1 MATTTNTAYKVHI
14 QEATQ
19 NEVDSVNIEQGAML
33 VTDEALFMG
42 FNNEQVRVYPPQSDK
57 MGLGWA
63 RYDDTQYTTASPYS
77 FNTTAF
83 VVPNNKGNVLDS
95 HIHSDTDFYANNKLK
110 AEFEND
116 VYIVTIAF
124 KAKIS
129 NANGYMEVYLEG
141 GNGTP
146 YDRVRD
152 IITFPKGNNVE
163 HSYARTFQYY
173 SDDDVVTNGISV
185 KMLASHSGQLHDV
198 IYFIQ
203 RTQNHK
209 YQ

>member
-1 MATTTNTAYKVHI
+1 MKNTAFRVHV
-14 QEATQ
+14 QTANQ
-19 NEVDSVNIEQGAML
+19 SEVDDVNIEQGAML

-42 FNNEQVRVYPPQSDK
+42 FNGEQVRVYPPQSGN

-63 RYDDTQYTTASPYS
+63 RYDDTQYTNASP
-77 FNTTAF
+77 FTFTTTAF
-83 VVPNNKGNVLDS
+83 TVPNNKGFV
-95 HIHSDTDFYANNKLK
+95 IDTNINSAIDYYSGNKLR

-124 KAKIS
+124 KAQIS
-129 NANGYMEVYLEG
+129 NANGYIDIYLQDG
-141 GNGTP
+141 D

-163 HSYARTFQYY
+163 HTYSKTFQYY
-173 SDDDVVTNGISV
+173 ADADTVANGLSV
-185 KMLASHSGQLHDV
+185 KIKASHSGNIHDV

-203 RTQNHK
+203 RTQNNK
-209 YQ
+209 Y

>member
-1 MATTTNTAYKVHI
+1 MKNTSFKVHV

-19 NEVDSVNIEQGAML
+19 TEVDDVNIEQGAML

-42 FNNEQVRVYPPQSDK
+42 FNGAQVRVYPPQSAN

-63 RYDDTQYTTASPYS
+63 RYDDTQYTSVSP
-77 FNTTAF
+77 FAFTTTAF
-83 VVPNNKGNVLDS
+83 TVPNNKGFV
-95 HIHSDTDFYANNKLK
+95 IDTNINSAIDYYSANKLR

-129 NANGYMEVYLEG
+129 NANGHVDIYLEG

-146 YDRVRD
+146 YDRIRD
-152 IITFPKGNNVE
+152 TITFPKGNNVE
-163 HSYARTFQYY
+163 HTYAKTFQYY
-173 SDDDVVTNGISV
+173 ADSDVVTNGLSV
-185 KMLASHSGQLHDV
+185 KIQASHSGSIHDV

-203 RTQNHK
+203 RTQNNK
-209 YQ
+209 Y

>member
-1 MATTTNTAYKVHI
+1 MKNTSFKVHV

-19 NEVDSVNIEQGAML
+19 NEVDDVNIEQGAML
-33 VTDEALFMG
+33 VTNEALFMG
-42 FNNEQVRVYPPQSDK
+42 FNGEQVRVYPPQSGN

-63 RYDDTQYTTASPYS
+63 RYDDTQYTSASP
-77 FNTTAF
+77 FAFTTTAF
-83 VVPNNKGNVLDS
+83 TIPNNKGNV
-95 HIHSDTDFYANNKLK
+95 IDTNINSAIDYYAGNKLR

-124 KAKIS
+124 KASIS
-129 NANGYMEVYLEG
+129 NANGHVDIYLEG

-152 IITFPKGNNVE
+152 VITFPKGNNVE
-163 HSYARTFQYY
+163 HTYAKTFQYY
-173 SDDDVVTNGISV
+173 ADEDVVTNGLSV
-185 KMLASHSGQLHDV
+185 KMLASHSGNIHDV

-209 YQ
+209 Y

>member
-1 MATTTNTAYKVHI
+1 MKNTAYKVHV
-14 QEATQ
+14 EEVTQ
-19 NEVDSVNIEQGAML
+19 IEVDSVNIEQGAML
-33 VTDEALFMG
+33 VTDESLFMG
-42 FNNEQVRVYPPQSDK
+42 FNGEQVRVFPPQSDK

-83 VVPNNKGNVLDS
+83 VVPNNKGNVLDL
-95 HIHSDTDFYANNKLK
+95 HIHSDTDFYSSNKLR

-116 VYIVTIAF
+116 VYILTIAF

-129 NANGYMEVYLEG
+129 NANGYMELYLEG

-152 IITFPKGNNVE
+152 IVVFPKGNNIE
-163 HSYARTFQYY
+163 HSYAKTFQYY
-173 SDDDVVTNGISV
+173 ADEDVVTNGISI
-185 KMLASHSGQLHDV
+185 KILPSSSGTIYDV

-209 YQ
+209 Y

>member
-1 MATTTNTAYKVHI
+1 MKNTSFKVHV

-19 NEVDSVNIEQGAML
+19 NEVDDVNIEQGAML

-42 FNNEQVRVYPPQSDK
+42 FNGEQVRIYPPQSGN

-63 RYDDTQYTTASPYS
+63 RYDDTQYTSASH
-77 FNTTAF
+77 FAFTTTAF
-83 VVPNNKGNVLDS
+83 TIPNNKGNV
-95 HIHSDTDFYANNKLK
+95 IDTNINSAIDYYTGNKLR

-124 KAKIS
+124 KAQIS
-129 NANGYMEVYLEG
+129 NANGHVDIYLEG

-152 IITFPKGNNVE
+152 VITFPKGNNVE
-163 HSYARTFQYY
+163 HTYAKTFQYY
-173 SDDDVVTNGISV
+173 ADEDVVTNGLSV
-185 KMLASHSGQLHDV
+185 KMLASHSGNIHDV

-209 YQ
+209 Y

>member
-1 MATTTNTAYKVHI
+1 MKNTAFKVHVGN
-14 QEATQ
+14 ATQ
-19 NEVDSVNIEQGAML
+19 TEVDDVNIEQGAML
-33 VTDEALFMG
+33 VTDESLFMG
-42 FNNEQVRVYPPQSDK
+42 FNGEQVRVFPPQSAK

-63 RYDDTQYTTASPYS
+63 RYDDTQYTSASPYS
-77 FNTTAF
+77 FTTTAF
-83 VVPNNKGNVLDS
+83 TVPNNKGNVIDS
-95 HIHSDTDFYANNKLK
+95 HIYSEIDYYASNKLK

-124 KAKIS
+124 KASIS
-129 NANGYMEVYLEG
+129 NANGHVDIYLEG

-152 IITFPKGNNVE
+152 VITFPKGNDVE
-163 HSYARTFQYY
+163 HTYAKTFQYY
-173 SDDDVVTNGISV
+173 ADEDVVTNGLSV
-185 KMLASHSGQLHDV
+185 KMLPSHSGHIHDV

-209 YQ
+209 Y

>member
-1 MATTTNTAYKVHI
+1 MKNTAYKVHV
-14 QEATQ
+14 EEVTQ
-19 NEVDSVNIEQGAML
+19 TEVDNVNIEQGAML
-33 VTDEALFMG
+33 VTDESLFMG
-42 FNNEQVRVYPPQSDK
+42 FNGEQVRVYPPQSDK

-63 RYDDTQYTTASPYS
+63 RYDDTQYTSASPYS
-77 FNTTAF
+77 FTASAF
-83 VVPNNKGNVLDS
+83 IVPNNKGNIIDT
-95 HIHSDTDFYANNKLK
+95 HIHSDIDYYASNKLK

-129 NANGYMEVYLEG
+129 NANGYIDLYLEG

-152 IITFPKGNNVE
+152 AVTFPKGNDVE
-163 HSYARTFQYY
+163 HTYAKTFQYY
-173 SDDDVVTNGISV
+173 ADEDVVTNGLSV
-185 KMLASHSGQLHDV
+185 KMLPSHSGTIYDV

-209 YQ
+209 Y

>member
-14 QEATQ
+14 QEVTQ

-42 FNNEQVRVYPPQSDK
+42 FNNEQVIVYPPQSDK

-63 RYDDTQYTTASPYS
+63 RYDDTQYTSASPYS

-83 VVPNNKGNVLDS
+83 TVPNNSGNIINT
-95 HIHSDTDFYANNKLK
+95 HIHSDAAFYSNNKLR

-116 VYIVTIAF
+116 VYIITISF

-129 NANGYMEVYLEG
+129 NANGHIELYLQDG
-141 GNGTP
+141 GITP
-146 YDRVRD
+146 YDKIRD

-163 HSYARTFQYY
+163 HSYTKIFQYY
-173 SDDDVVTNGISV
+173 ADANFVANGLNI
-185 KMLASHSGQLHDV
+185 KMLANHSGSIYDI

-209 YQ
+209 H